1 MELTCSFNI
10 RRNLIWFC
18 LISASRTGSEW
29 ASGVDS
35 PIFTLPDYYSTQLF
49 TAPCVWEVG
58 TFWGLLSKLCSQAH
72 SRQVTIWFVNC
83 EMFASAH
90 LFETC
95 IVFNGLFV
103 NCFYSQANKEIT
115 LSICLS
121 TFLVSAILVQTLPR
135 EIIRSAGRGYPLMCI
150 LKFTFIS

>member
-90 LFETC
+90 LFENC

-103 NCFYSQANKEIT
+103 NCFYTQANKVFWGVYRNYPVH
-115 LSICLS
+115 LS
-121 TFLVSAILVQTLPR
+121 VH
-135 EIIRSAGRGYPLMCI
+135 
-150 LKFTFIS
+150 ISCKRNPGPNSSKGDN